1 MQEALRV
8 LIPSNSIEEVGAEHI
23 RQGIGS
29 IEILTTSLFVSVQ
42 IRVEI
47 ETGEDPCLVVFYAA
61 FDSVFSLKTELHK
74 HQ

>member
-1 MQEALRV
+1 MQQALRV

-42 IRVEI
+42 IRGEI
-47 ETGEDPCLVVFYAA
+47 ETGEDPRC
-61 FDSVFSLKTELHK
+61 S
-74 HQ
+74 

>member
-1 MQEALRV
+1 MQQALRV
-8 LIPSNSIEEVGAEHI
+8 LIPSKSIQEVGAEHI
-23 RQGIGS
+23 QQGIGS
-29 IEILTTSLFVSVQ
+29 PEMLIRTLLVSVQ